1 VWLSAQLPLTHLST
15 IISQARV
22 LLAHQPGG
30 TCTTSSTLTDIRT
43 IQAYPISE
51 EINIDVVY
59 LPSGTALW
67 SDALIL
73 HLLSLP
79 SDARRRPS
87 TQP

>member
-1 VWLSAQLPLTHLST
+1 MVIRPIGTHPPVDHHLPGPRFIGAPARRHLYD
-15 IISQARV
+15 IKYIDRYKNN
-22 LLAHQPGG
+22 
-30 TCTTSSTLTDIRT
+30 SS
-43 IQAYPISE
+43 YPISE

-79 SDARRRPS
+79 SDARRRHS
-87 TQP
+87 NR

>member
-1 VWLSAQLPLTHLST
+1 VVIFPIATHPPINHHLPGLCFIGALARRHLYD
-15 IISQARV
+15 IKYIE
-22 LLAHQPGG
+22 
-30 TCTTSSTLTDIRT
+30 DIRT

-51 EINIDVVY
+51 EINIDVVN